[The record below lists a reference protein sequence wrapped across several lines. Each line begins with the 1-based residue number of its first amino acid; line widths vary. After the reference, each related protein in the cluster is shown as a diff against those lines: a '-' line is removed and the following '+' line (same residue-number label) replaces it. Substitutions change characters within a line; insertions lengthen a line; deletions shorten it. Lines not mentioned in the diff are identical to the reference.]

1 MNFVVSPRC
10 RILVY
15 YVSTSGQ
22 NGPGEVIA
30 DSLEFEVGG
39 TFETGTLGTG
49 NFVDVSASRQQQ
61 LPGKDITINVKSK
74 PDSFVGILGV
84 DMRVNALNQKY
95 SDNRNDITLDTVVK
109 ELRTYDSGRDPNFYP
124 WFSVIKP
131 KEDAL
136 SWHTGSSASKQTFED
151 SGTVILTNGDL
162 PSSGRRN
169 NDNAVVQVEYHGE
182 NRPFGRPIPKPGV
195 DTINPDK
202 GPALEYEVKTRPNL
216 AGPYAFSK
224 IPEPVDNLPKIYL
237 RKDLPNTWLF
247 MNATTDIDGK
257 ASIPVKAPDTANTS
271 FVMTAFA
278 LNDLHGMGISERLAT
293 LQVFQPFFVKVALPY
308 SVRKG
313 ETLAVQM
320 VVYNYMPKEISAEVT
335 LENTPTRA
343 FIFGTKSIN
352 EIDDGSGN
360 IELYKTKRVQVR
372 PKRGTL
378 ISFLITPQ
386 EVGLLDLK
394 ITATSSIGKDILIKQ
409 LRVEPE
415 GETVYVNKAVFLD
428 LRKTDIAERNVSI
441 AIPRSAIKGSGRV
454 FVSAGADLVG
464 PAMNNLRQLIH
475 YPLGCGEQNILH
487 LLPPVIVSDYL
498 EEAGVFSPLEES
510 ARALM
515 EESYQKQLNYR
526 HNTEGSF
533 SAFGPSVDDSGSIW
547 ITALTVSTLR
557 RAQRFIDADE
567 DVVQGGFTWLINQ
580 QNADGSF
587 KETGRITNGILQE
600 SDLAMTAFVVLAFID
615 NKRK

>member
-1 MNFVVSPRC
+1 MV
-10 RILVY
+10 
-15 YVSTSGQ
+15 
-22 NGPGEVIA
+22 A

-39 TFETGTLGTG
+39 TFESGTLGTG
-49 NFVDVSASRQQQ
+49 NFVEVSASRQQQ

-74 PDSFVGILGV
+74 PDSFIGFLAV
-84 DMRVNALNQKY
+84 DKRVNALNQKY
-95 SDNRNDITLDTVVK
+95 DDNRNDITLDTVVR

-136 SWHTGSSASKQTFED
+136 SWHTGSGASKQVFED
-151 SGTVILTNGDL
+151 SGTVILTNSDL

-169 NDNAVVQVEYHGE
+169 PDGPTVQVEYRGE
-182 NRPFGRPIPKPGV
+182 NRPFGRPIPKPGA
-195 DTINPDK
+195 DTVNPDK
-202 GPALEYEVKTRPNL
+202 GPALAYEVKTRPNL

-224 IPEPVDNLPKIYL
+224 IPKPVDNLPKIYL

-257 ASIPVKAPDTANTS
+257 ASIPVKAPETANTS
-271 FVMTAFA
+271 FVITAFA
-278 LNDLHGMGISERLAT
+278 LNDLHGMGLTERLST
-293 LQVFQPFFVKVALPY
+293 LEVFQPFFVKVALPY

-335 LENTPTRA
+335 LENTPTRS

-352 EIDDGSGN
+352 EIDDGTVSN

-386 EVGLLDLK
+386 EIGLLDLK

-415 GETVYVNKAVFLD
+415 GETVFVNKAVFLD
-428 LRKTDIAERNVSI
+428 LRNTNIAERNVSI
-441 AIPRSAIKGSGRV
+441 SIPRSAISGSGRV

-475 YPLGCGEQNILH
+475 YPLGCGEQNILQI
-487 LLPPVIVSDYL
+487 LPPVIISDYL
-498 EEAGVFSPLEES
+498 EEAGVFAGPIEHS
-510 ARALM
+510 ARELM
-515 EESYQKQLNYR
+515 EDSYQKQLNYR
-526 HNTEGSF
+526 HNSEGSF
-533 SAFGPSVDDSGSIW
+533 SAFGPTVDQSGSIW
-547 ITALTVSTLR
+547 VTALTMSTLR
-557 RAQRFIDADE
+557 RAQKFIDADE
-567 DVVQGGFTWLINQ
+567 NVIQTGFRWLIDQ

-587 KETGRITNGILQE
+587 KETGRIINSILQE

>member
-1 MNFVVSPRC
+1 M
-10 RILVY
+10 Y
-15 YVSTSGQ
+15 YVSTSGKS
-22 NGPGEVIA
+22 GPGEVIA

-39 TFETGTLGTG
+39 TFESGTLGTG

-74 PDSFVGILGV
+74 PDSFIGILAV
-84 DMRVNALNQKY
+84 DKRVNALNRKY
-95 SDNRNDITLDTVVK
+95 SENRNDITLETVVS

-136 SWHTGSSASKQTFED
+136 SWHTGSSGSQQVFGD

-162 PSSGRRN
+162 PSSGRSNR
-169 NDNAVVQVEYHGE
+169 DGPTVEIEYHGE

-195 DTINPDK
+195 DTVNPDK
-202 GPALEYEVKTRPNL
+202 GPALEYEVRKRPNL

-224 IPEPVDNLPKIYL
+224 IPEPVDNLPKVYL

-247 MNATTDIDGK
+247 INATADIDGK
-257 ASIPVKAPDTANTS
+257 ASIPVKAPETANTS
-271 FVMTAFA
+271 FVITAFA
-278 LNDLHGMGISERLAT
+278 LNELHGMGLTERLAT
-293 LQVFQPFFVKVALPY
+293 LEVFQPFFVKVALPY

-335 LENTPTRA
+335 LENTPTRS
-343 FIFGTKSIN
+343 FIFGTKSSN
-352 EIDDGSGN
+352 EIDDGSSN
-360 IELYKTKRVQVR
+360 VELYKTKRVQVK

-428 LRKTDIAERNVSI
+428 LRNTNIAERNVSI
-441 AIPRSAIKGSGRV
+441 DIPRSAISGSGRV
-454 FVSAGADLVG
+454 FITAGADLVG
-464 PAMNNLRQLIH
+464 PAINNLRQLIH
-475 YPLGCGEQNILH
+475 YPLGCGEQNILN
-487 LLPPVIVSDYL
+487 LLPPVIVSEYL
-498 EEAGVFSPLEES
+498 EEAGVFAPAIENN
-510 ARALM
+510 ARSLM
-515 EESYQKQLNYR
+515 EDSYQKQLNYR

-533 SAFGPSVDDSGSIW
+533 SAFGPTVDERGSIW
-547 ITALTVSTLR
+547 ITALTMSTLR
-557 RAQRFIDADE
+557 RAQKFVDADE
-567 DVVQGGFTWLINQ
+567 NVIQTGFTWLINQ
-580 QNADGSF
+580 QYADGSF
-587 KETGRITNGILQE
+587 KETGKITNSILQE

>member
-1 MNFVVSPRC
+1 MLIVSPRC

-15 YVSTSGQ
+15 YVSTSG
-22 NGPGEVIA
+22 NGPGEIIA

-39 TFETGTLGTG
+39 TFESGTLGTG

-74 PDSFVGILGV
+74 PDSFIGFLGV
-84 DMRVNALNQKY
+84 DKRVSALNQKY
-95 SDNRNDITLDTVVK
+95 SENGNDITFETVVK

-136 SWHTGSSASKQTFED
+136 SWHTGSAASQQVFED

-169 NDNAVVQVEYHGE
+169 RDGPVVQIEYRGE

-195 DTINPDK
+195 DTVNPDK

-224 IPEPVDNLPKIYL
+224 IPKPVDNLPKVYL

-257 ASIPVKAPDTANTS
+257 ASIPVKAPETANTS
-271 FVMTAFA
+271 FVITAFA
-278 LNDLHGMGISERLAT
+278 LNELHGMGLTERLAT
-293 LQVFQPFFVKVALPY
+293 LEVFQPFFVKVALPY
-308 SVRKG
+308 SVRRG

-335 LENTPTRA
+335 LENTATKA
-343 FIFGTKSIN
+343 FIFGTKSSN
-352 EIDDGSGN
+352 EIDDGSN
-360 IELYKTKRVQVR
+360 NVELYKTKRVQVR

-378 ISFLITPQ
+378 ISFLITPR

-394 ITATSSIGKDILIKQ
+394 ITATSPIGKDISIKQ

-428 LRKTDIAERNVSI
+428 LRDTSVAERNVSI
-441 AIPRSAIKGSGRV
+441 AIPRSAIRGSGRV

-487 LLPPVIVSDYL
+487 ILPPVIISDYL
-498 EEAGVFSPLEES
+498 EEVGVFAGPIESS
-510 ARALM
+510 ARSLM

-526 HNTEGSF
+526 HNDGSF
-533 SAFGPSVDDSGSIW
+533 SAFGPNVDERGSIW
-547 ITALTVSTLR
+547 ITALTMSTLR
-557 RAQRFIDADE
+557 RSQKFIDADE
-567 DVVQGGFTWLINQ
+567 NVIQSGFTWLINH

-587 KETGRITNGILQE
+587 KETGRITNAILQE
-600 SDLAMTAFVVLAFID
+600 SDLAMTSFVVLAFID